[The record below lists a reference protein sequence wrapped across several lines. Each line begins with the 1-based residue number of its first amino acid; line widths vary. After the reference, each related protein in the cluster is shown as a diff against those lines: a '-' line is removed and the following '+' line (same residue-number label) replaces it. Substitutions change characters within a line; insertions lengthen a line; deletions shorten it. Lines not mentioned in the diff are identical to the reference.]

1 MISDVRR
8 PLVDDLA
15 SLVLGVVL
23 VHTGSPFQVGKHKI
37 ISEAVSSIHPSST
50 AHSGVQRF

>member
-15 SLVLGVVL
+15 FLVLGVVL
-23 VHTGSPFQVGKHKI
+23 VHTGSPCQVGKHKI